1 MIDDKMPH
9 GPFEAFPGPGGS
21 SRHWEACGA
30 RRAEDGGCCLGPKE
44 EQLGSQSRLPA
55 ESLATPMRKP
65 PGPRRAEGKGGLC
78 EWPRFG
84 LLPTPGLELS
94 PRGSLTPPPPKC
106 YGTSWPCSAI
116 GLLSICVILLLLVT
130 LMNLKVA
137 MLEKRTKEE
146 ADLWQWK
153 MLTLTEILKDL
164 QIGKVRNCSVCKV
177 QWMQLSS
184 NCYFFRNRQLSWH
197 SSQTF
202 CQEENADL
210 TMVTNMEEMHFLK
223 FHSFTHYYLDPK
235 TYEYD
240 KFWIGLAYDIVQK
253 RWLWLDGTAFNP
265 NQYGILGDD
274 GCAYIQNE
282 SLRSQPCH
290 EVAKSICKTTVQFG
304 WSI

>member
-1 MIDDKMPH
+1 MNLPLDLQTELPLLVPREAPPPNEAPRPPRTGQAAPPLELWTPPKIFGGLLRPCLACVRGTEGDPREAPAAMFKTPKVSPGEEISGRPRGTPKLGASREFSLDSDPSELRSR
-9 GPFEAFPGPGGS
+9 GPLQQS
-21 SRHWEACGA
+21 SS
-30 RRAEDGGCCLGPKE
+30 KKV
-44 EQLGSQSRLPA
+44 Q
-55 ESLATPMRKP
+55 
-65 PGPRRAEGKGGLC
+65 AEGG
-78 EWPRFG
+78 PSR
-84 LLPTPGLELS
+84 
-94 PRGSLTPPPPKC
+94 PPHVPQN
-106 YGTSWPCSAI
+106 GTSWPCSAI

-210 TMVTNMEEMHFLK
+210 TMVTNMEEMIRN
-223 FHSFTHYYLDPK
+223 
-235 TYEYD
+235 
-240 KFWIGLAYDIVQK
+240 IG
-253 RWLWLDGTAFNP
+253 R
-265 NQYGILGDD
+265 
-274 GCAYIQNE
+274 
-282 SLRSQPCH
+282 
-290 EVAKSICKTTVQFG
+290 
-304 WSI
+304 